1 MSIKNA
7 RSCYSGVFH
16 RPRSLSL
23 YLFRVGKGT
32 KKSRNVQGKAEKLS
46 LFRQISIYF
55 PYLCRRVKKVFT
67 FYTYLMN
74 EYRYDIIEQRLRQ
87 LEKRVEDTRSDRT
100 VIFLSIALIIHII
113 ATWIL

>member
-1 MSIKNA
+1 M
-7 RSCYSGVFH
+7 
-16 RPRSLSL
+16 
-23 YLFRVGKGT
+23 
-32 KKSRNVQGKAEKLS
+32 
-46 LFRQISIYF
+46 
-55 PYLCRRVKKVFT
+55 KKVFT